1 MGWKKS
7 SGGGTVV
14 ATETV
19 VFTLPPSPP
28 SLVPL
33 QLIPA
38 IKQHF
43 NVSTVK
49 VVGFCWGGL
58 YATLLAGGDDPPA
71 TTAVLLHPSLLSIGD
86 VQAIN
91 AKSAV
96 LFLTNGEDAQVPD
109 ALRAQIVEA
118 LKTKPASSL
127 HHYPDARHGHT
138 LRADPSADS
147 ADAFKRTVAWLKE
160 H

>member
-1 MGWKKS
+1 MD
-7 SGGGTVV
+7 
-14 ATETV
+14 
-19 VFTLPPSPP
+19 PSKFGPWLAAYP
-28 SLVPL
+28 RDQVMADI
-33 QLIPA
+33 QGKVIPA
-38 IKQHF
+38 IKKRF
-43 NVSTVK
+43 NVATVK

-58 YATLLAGGDDPPA
+58 YAALLAGGDAPA
-71 TTAVLLHPSLLSIGD
+71 AATAVLLHPSLLSIGD

-91 AKSAV
+91 SKSAV

-109 ALRAQIVEA
+109 ALRAEIIET
-118 LKTKPASSL
+118 LKSKPASSL